1 MAIEIIATDAER
13 ALITAL
19 EDARQKTAPGIILQ
33 CRLSKLQNDL
43 VPSDVANALQG
54 ALDGKDCSLF
64 FCADGDVFLWW
75 NGQASETIGQIEKT
89 LCDTLKIEE
98 TSGFFR
104 QYDGAIQRKMLQHI
118 CREKI
123 HISIE
128 KETAAPALT
137 EADKQALA
145 KQQWETFA
153 QATKKRGGRSK
164 PEIMIVEDVEIT
176 RKLLR
181 AIIGNQYVCHM
192 AADGAEAIKLYTE
205 NAPDIVF
212 LDIELPDCSGHE
224 LASLFGKNDP
234 DAYLIMATANHYESD
249 INAAKE
255 NKVKGYA
262 VKPLTLEKIKK
273 FLDNYAVRSSR

>member
-1 MAIEIIATDAER
+1 MAIVIFETDAER
-13 ALITAL
+13 ALISAL
-19 EDARQKTAPGIILQ
+19 EEARQKTAPGVILQ
-33 CRLSKLQNDL
+33 CKLGKLQNGMA
-43 VPSDVANALQG
+43 PSDLASALQG
-54 ALDGKDCSLF
+54 DLAGKDCSLF
-64 FCADGDVFLWW
+64 FCADGDVFIWW

-89 LCDTLKIEE
+89 LRNALKIEDPI
-98 TSGFFR
+98 GLFR
-104 QYDGAIQRKMLQHI
+104 QYDGAIQRKVLQQV

-123 HISIE
+123 QIRIE
-128 KETAAPALT
+128 KEGTAAPLT
-137 EADKQALA
+137 EEEKQALS

-153 QATKKRGGRSK
+153 HARKKRNGRTK

-192 AADGAEAIKLYTE
+192 AADGAEAVKLYTE

-212 LDIELPDCSGHE
+212 LDVELPDCSGHD

-273 FLDNYAVRSSR
+273 FLDNYAARGSH